1 MRNRSLAMA
10 LAAVAVLLTACSSG
24 APAPARAPAA
34 TLRPAP
40 TGRPSADPL
49 VTVAV
54 KEVQAA
60 LDEARTAGYVGSCRV
75 VQVWV
80 GAQAEKRSWANPHK
94 CRIEMDSSV
103 TRAGGWWFRY
113 QARHEVAHIVTRAL
127 DHHDRRFRCVESTLV
142 AALGQQLVYGDDP
155 EGYPVRVENSAAP
168 SPPPG
173 CLGSPEGRVARRG
186 ALRDLP

>member
-10 LAAVAVLLTACSSG
+10 LGAVAVLLTACGSG

-40 TGRPSADPL
+40 AGLPSADPL
-49 VTVAV
+49 MTVAV
-54 KEVQAA
+54 TEVQTA

-75 VQVWV
+75 VHVWV

-94 CRIEMDSSV
+94 CRIEMDSAV

-113 QARHEVAHIVTRAL
+113 QARHEVAHIVARAL

-155 EGYPVRVENSAAP
+155 EGYPVRVENSADP
-168 SPPPG
+168 SPAPWCSATPG
-173 CLGSPEGRVARRG
+173 GGNARRG
-186 ALRDLP
+186 AI